1 MAKTTGIG
9 SLGPVKKG
17 PVILATGPQ
26 GAQIT
31 TGNTTP
37 TSGYTPA
44 PIGVGG
50 TGKTPTQQTIT
61 LQPDYQNTQ
70 FITNA
75 VHQKLLGMNATKQ
88 DVDEMH
94 AKFVAYAKA
103 NPIQTG
109 STVYDT
115 TGAKTRE
122 ITSVK
127 SPLSETDFIT
137 NIVNQTADAKEYKAA
152 TTYFDAMR
160 NAMGSFRGG
169 Y

>member
-44 PIGVGG
+44 PIVGG

-94 AKFVAYAKA
+94 AKFLAYAKA
-103 NPIQTG
+103 NPIQTS
-109 STVYDT
+109 STTYDS
-115 TGAKTRE
+115 TGAPLRSIVSE
-122 ITSVK
+122 K

-137 NIVNQTADAKEYKAA
+137 NIVNQTADAKEYNAG
-152 TTYFDAMR
+152 TTLFDAMR
-160 NAMGSFRGG
+160 TAMGSFRGG